1 MSIESKIKKYN
12 DKKDNTDNSKKKNVY
27 SKKLKFY
34 LRLQKGGSFLD
45 KSNEILNFIETST
58 KEKIKEE
65 LYDKLKFEQFCP
77 KILGEGFF
85 GKVYLPDIDELKKI
99 DLPIVIKEAKNLD
112 NPYSKFVMDIIDNI
126 LYISGNANITTEALI
141 LIYLTKLYNK
151 TVHLPQIL
159 GYGTCSESKF
169 VDRIIT
175 LKHGRK
181 TEYELDLT
189 GKIYNLPFFRQGNE
203 TSYKFKSYL
212 STFAELFAY
221 IHYNKKQDGS
231 VDLPNGINCQVYKL
245 FDYFSITYLAT
256 YHLLTENG
264 IFPYDLHISNLFIHW
279 LNDKSFYKGKSIE
292 NVKKIVYKIKDKYY
306 EIETFGLLLIL
317 GDLGMCTIKIRDDV
331 ILIGQMSDMQ
341 KNYKTVDIL
350 TNPNINADKF
360 MLWNNSVLTFE
371 EYMKTIAY
379 KIRQTEPYVSYP
391 SSYHLVGDDVEYLN
405 KLKSSSELLD
415 YFDEKYGK
423 SSFVDN
429 EDTIL
434 IRSVAALPH
443 QPKG

>member
-1 MSIESKIKKYN
+1 MGGYSIYMSIESKIKKYN
-12 DKKDNTDNSKKKNVY
+12 DKKDNSNNSKKKNVY

-34 LRLQKGGSFLD
+34 LRLQKGGSFFD
-45 KSNEILNFIETST
+45 KSNEILNFIKTST

-65 LYDKLKFEQFCP
+65 LYGKLKFEQFCP

-112 NPYSKFVMDIIDNI
+112 NPDAKFVTEIIDNV

-141 LIYLTKLYNK
+141 LIYLTKLYDK
-151 TVHLPQIL
+151 TVHLPLIL
-159 GYGTCSESKF
+159 GYGTCSKSEF

-175 LKHGRK
+175 LKHGMT

-189 GKIYNLPFFRQGNE
+189 GKIYNLPFFGQE
-203 TSYKFKSYL
+203 TSNKFKSYL
-212 STFAELFAY
+212 STLGDLFAY

-245 FDYFSITYLAT
+245 FDYFCISYLAT
-256 YHLLTENG
+256 YHLLTENR
-264 IFPYDLHISNLFIHW
+264 IFPYDLHMNNLFIHW

-292 NVKKIVYKIKDKYY
+292 NVKKIVYKINNKYY

-317 GDLGMCTIKIRDDV
+317 GDLGMSTIKIRDDV
-331 ILIGQMSDMQ
+331 ILIGQMNDLQ

-360 MLWNNSVLTFE
+360 MLWNDIVLTPK
-371 EYMKTIAY
+371 EYTKTIAY
-379 KIRQTEPYVSYP
+379 QIRQEEPYSSYP
-391 SSYHLVGDDVEYLN
+391 MRSWHLVGDDIEYLN
-405 KLKSSSELLD
+405 KLKSSTELLG

-423 SSFVDN
+423 SSFVDDK
-429 EDTIL
+429 EIIL
-434 IRSVAALPH
+434 IR
-443 QPKG
+443 